1 MASKEQ
7 VEILLK
13 LQDEFSKE
21 LKRALGTSEKS
32 VKKFSKANVLLTGA
46 MLSLGHQ
53 LTNVAKNMVRGLK
66 DTILLSA
73 RYETMGIVVDNLGGR
88 IGKTAGEM
96 RGFERDLQTTGIS
109 LVGSRE
115 AVSRLIAAQIDLEH
129 STKLARIAQDGAV
142 IANTN
147 STESFERLIAGIT
160 TGQVR
165 ILRTMNLF
173 VDFKGAMKDYAKAN
187 DKTVQSLTELDRI
200 QARTNAVLDAGSQI
214 AGTYEA
220 AMESAGKQLG
230 SLERDTEN
238 LKVAIG
244 NLAQGM
250 LKAAVPATRKL
261 AQAVTDA
268 LTIRQEWNFA
278 MERGLVTEEELINL
292 QFDAK
297 DAADL
302 KARSTELLTERL
314 ERYEESQSRV
324 NAMID
329 EFARGLGNVDGRES
343 VEAMGE
349 LEAAAREA
357 WEELQNIPEEVKTRV
372 ITTFDSQSA
381 IQGLAEQ
388 YERKLLG
395 GELLADIEQRIQIA
409 IAMNAPDAEIMT
421 LLAEGTA
428 AELAVDVSVGDL
440 TPLEA
445 AKTLSD
451 EFKINQGRA
460 RELIDS
466 WVNKLKTEG
475 PPALQ
480 GMVNKSILLGE
491 MAERPAGLMTSI
503 IDNFNALHDKEITIT
518 VNYETTG
525 DDIRRQHGGAF
536 RGAALVG
543 DPGPN
548 AELVFGSGI
557 VIPAGK
563 TKEILKSGILPVKGF
578 QGGGGF
584 AFDADTLRQITD
596 SRPTKAPGT
605 GGIFRGNVSSGIRD
619 ALASSGG
626 VAPAATRQA
635 IAQVVQ
641 ESVET
646 GQEAAKETI
655 VAAVKIAAEQ
665 QTANLQPQ
673 FDRQIAAQ
681 DNTNDLLERIELVL
695 IQQPDSEEARD
706 IAFESKDTSGF

>member
-13 LQDEFSKE
+13 LNDEFSKE
-21 LKRALGTSEKS
+21 LKRAFSNSEKS
-32 VKKFSKANVLLTGA
+32 VKKFSKASVVLTGV

-66 DTILLSA
+66 DSILLSA

-88 IGKTAGEM
+88 IGATAGEL
-96 RGFERDLQTTGIS
+96 RGFEKDLQDTGIS

-115 AVSRLIAAQIDLEH
+115 AISRLIAAQIDLEH

-187 DKTVQSLTELDRI
+187 DKTVQSLTELERI

-214 AGTYEA
+214 TGTYEA
-220 AMESAGKQLG
+220 ALNSAGKQLG
-230 SLERDTEN
+230 SLDRDVEN
-238 LKVAIG
+238 FRVALG
-244 NLAQGM
+244 SFAQDM
-250 LKAAVPATRKL
+250 LLEGVLSTRQFTQELTFLLEAAQFAKDDL
-261 AQAVTDA
+261 DA
-268 LTIRQEWNFA
+268 LGSSVFDLRSAAEQTIPSLRSLLNLWETLV
-278 MERGLVTEEELINL
+278 ER
-292 QFDAK
+292 AK
-297 DAADL
+297 
-302 KARSTELLTERL
+302 ERL
-314 ERYEESQSRV
+314 EAEEE
-324 NAMID
+324 I
-329 EFARGLGNVDGRES
+329 
-343 VEAMGE
+343 
-349 LEAAAREA
+349 AALAREA
-357 WEELQNIPEEVKTRV
+357 AEAAGSLGLMGEKAAFARNRLESFESADELVRPLTVETQLAAAAFGDLDKNIGSTIEGMIEDMQFFAAGGAEIAVMAAAIKASFAGDKIGLTDSVRLMEALQAETLQVKVLAGLISFEEAKKQAKEWGIELDNPLADMERISTIYDH
-372 ITTFDSQSA
+372 ITQSRTVQ
-381 IQGLAEQ
+381 IQ
-388 YERKLLG
+388 YE
-395 GELLADIEQRIQIA
+395 I
-409 IAMNAPDAEIMT
+409 
-421 LLAEGTA
+421 
-428 AELAVDVSVGDL
+428 S
-440 TPLEA
+440 
-445 AKTLSD
+445 
-451 EFKINQGRA
+451 
-460 RELIDS
+460 
-466 WVNKLKTEG
+466 
-475 PPALQ
+475 
-480 GMVNKSILLGE
+480 
-491 MAERPAGLMTSI
+491 
-503 IDNFNALHDKEITIT
+503 
-518 VNYETTG
+518 TTG
-525 DDIRRQHGGAF
+525 TLTTGGGAVIKQHGGPF
-536 RGAALVG
+536 DGVALVG

-548 AELVFGSGI
+548 AELVFGSGV

-563 TKEILKSGILPVKGF
+563 TREIMREGIVPVKGF

-584 AFDADTLRQITD
+584 AFDADTLRQIAG

-619 ALASSGG
+619 ALASSGV